1 MGDLLPLIIRAVIIA
16 AIVISVIVVGEQLT
30 SGSKAE
36 AAVSQITDIATNI
49 QKAYDG
55 QADYSNLSCSTGGC
69 TALIAQKAIPS
80 NLVDSTGNLGTDGWG
95 GNISIAESAS
105 NSSQMTI
112 SYSSLGQ
119 ASCIKVAEGVG
130 GYDDLAINGTDFIPG
145 SSPVTPTSAAT
156 ACTTGYTNTLAFTFG
171 K

>member
-1 MGDLLPLIIRAVIIA
+1 MQDLMPLIIRAVIIA
-16 AIVISVIVVGEQLT
+16 AILIGVLVVGDQLT

-36 AAVSQITDIATNI
+36 TAVSQITDIASNI

-95 GNISIAESAS
+95 GNISIVQSAS
-105 NSSQMTI
+105 NPSQMTV

-119 ASCIKVAEGVG
+119 SSCIKVAEGVG
-130 GYDDLAINGTDFIPG
+130 GYDDLAINGTDFVPG
-145 SSPVTPTSAAT
+145 SNPVTPTNAAT
-156 ACTTGYTNTLAFTFG
+156 ACTTGFTNTLAFTFG